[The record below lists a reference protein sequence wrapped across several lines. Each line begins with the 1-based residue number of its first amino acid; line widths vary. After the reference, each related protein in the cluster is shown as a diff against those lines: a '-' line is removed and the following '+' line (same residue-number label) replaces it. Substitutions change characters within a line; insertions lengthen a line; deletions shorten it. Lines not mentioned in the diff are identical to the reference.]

1 MSERFIHITIRGGVC
16 WTNRQCVGDVEAA
29 EVQSKRKVGARE
41 FEIGGCTL
49 MDKQHVVKR
58 LPTTCKLSAVVFS
71 HLVSL
76 C

>member
-29 EVQSKRKVGARE
+29 EVQSKRKAGAWE
-41 FEIGGCTL
+41 FEMGGCTL
-49 MDKQHVVKR
+49 MDRQRAVST
-58 LPTTCKLSAVVFS
+58 PTMCKLSAVVFS